1 MTSYH
6 VSWLVLCGAV
16 GQLLVGI
23 SHKDLAT
30 VSASVTAI
38 VGCLLPSVL
47 DWFKPTTLL
56 DK

>member
-1 MTSYH
+1 MAAYH
-6 VSWLVLCGAV
+6 VSWLVLCGAL

-23 SHKDLAT
+23 SHRDLAT

-47 DWFKPTTLL
+47 DWFKPTPAPP
-56 DK
+56 K